1 MNARELHPQG
11 QTGLAARYREVR
23 ARTEALCAPLATEDY
38 PIQAVP
44 EASPPKWHL
53 AHVTWFFEAF
63 VLKPFV
69 PGYNAF
75 HPLFDY
81 LFNSYYESLGAFHPR
96 ALRGVLS
103 RPATD
108 EIYRYRANVDA
119 RVLELL
125 ESGKPLEPEALTRVE
140 LGLHHEEQHQELLVM
155 DIKANFAMNPLRP
168 AYRAARERRAVSA
181 SPLAWIEREGGLV
194 EIGHDGR
201 GFAFDNE
208 TPCHRVWLEPHRL
221 ASRPVTN
228 GEYLE
233 FIAAGG
239 YRQAQHWLSDGWATV
254 KARGWKAPL
263 YWEQIDGEWWHMTL
277 GGMARVEDDAPVC
290 HVSWYEADA
299 FARWSGGRLPTEVEL
314 ERELAS
320 LPIAGNFMDSGV
332 LEPRPAAAGNGQW
345 FGDVWEWT
353 SSPYTPYPGFR
364 PLAGALGE
372 YNGKFMANQS
382 VLRGGCCATPRSHM
396 RPTYRN
402 FFYPHDRWV
411 FAGIRLAD
419 DEE

>member
-1 MNARELHPQG
+1 MNARELHPQD

-23 ARTEALCAPLATEDY
+23 ARTEAICAPLATEDY